1 MANIYELV
9 KTKKAVRIF
18 SDKPI
23 PDEIARKILDA
34 GRMSGSSK
42 NTQPWHFIAV
52 RDREKLVALSKTG
65 DYAGHLAG
73 AALGVFIVTDRPE
86 GRGEYDFGRTTQNMM
101 LVAHGEGIGSVV
113 AAIYRPD
120 DAATILNVSGG
131 YRVAWGIS
139 FGYPAE
145 GFQPAQMG
153 GRHSL
158 DEIVHWDTW

>member
-1 MANIYELV
+1 MADIYELV
-9 KTKKAVRIF
+9 RSKKAVRDF
-18 SDKPI
+18 AARPI
-23 PDEIARKILDA
+23 PDDIARRILDA

-52 RDREKLVALSKTG
+52 RDRDKLVELSKTG

-86 GRGEYDFGRTTQNMM
+86 GRGEYDFGRTSQNMM
-101 LVAHGEGIGSVV
+101 LVAHSYGIGSVV
-113 AAIYRPD
+113 AAIYRPG
-120 DAATILNVSGG
+120 DAAAILNVPEG

-145 GFQPAQMG
+145 GFEPARMG

-158 DEIVHWDTW
+158 DEIVHWDAW